1 MTRSSDKLFEAERQ
15 PNPSYQRYLDF
26 EDRFRRLRAQIFSML
41 TLVSGFFYLGWLGG
55 QTYWSGELHA
65 YIFLAA
71 ECLAY
76 FLLLLLGFDTWR
88 LRFHRPEGLN
98 RPVSYPVDVFITY
111 CGEPLPIIQ
120 TTLAAVKNLDYES
133 YQVYVLDDHGL
144 PALASLAQSLGFH
157 YHSRPLAG
165 WPLNDSK
172 SGNLNFG
179 LGLSQGEIILALD
192 ADQVPQPDIISRMI
206 GFFTLPHVAYVQSQQ
221 SFYLPD
227 EDPFFNRD
235 EIFYEVVQL
244 SNDQANAVISCGSG
258 VLYRRQALEEI
269 GGFATWN
276 MVEDLTTS
284 YELVSHGWKGIY
296 FPYIL
301 SRGLAPETLRGVY
314 RQRFQWCLD
323 AMRLFFWD
331 NPLLKK
337 GLNLKQRLH
346 FLIIMVTYLISGLVL
361 PIFYLIPLYCYYWGI
376 SFLQGQE
383 WVFLSIRGG
392 YLFLTILSFRYL
404 FFKKAALKQFKILCG
419 LFPVYA
425 LGILAALW
433 YLPGRKPLYR
443 ANNLTPWTEASSAIC
458 ILPHLGIIL
467 LHLALPF
474 FSIYYGWAPLR
485 LIATNAL
492 FSAFTIWVLGEMVIL
507 GLRKPQWSPSM
518 DPRLVYG
525 FES

>member
-1 MTRSSDKLFEAERQ
+1 MEGNSIEISWADWRQ
-15 PNPSYQRYLDF
+15 NLAYQRYLAIK
-26 EDRFRRLRAQIFSML
+26 DRSRRLRAQFFSVL
-41 TLVSGFFYLGWLGG
+41 TLVSGCVYLCWLAG
-55 QTYWSGELHA
+55 QTYWSGQLHA

-71 ECLAY
+71 ESLAY
-76 FLLLLLGFDTWR
+76 FLLFLLGFNIWR
-88 LRFHRPEGLN
+88 LCFHRPEGLKA
-98 RPVSYPVDVFITY
+98 PGSYSVDVFITC
-111 CGEPLPIIQ
+111 CGEPLPVIQ

-133 YQVYVLDDHGL
+133 YQVYVLDDSGL
-144 PALASLAQSLGFH
+144 PALATLAQALGFH
-157 YHSRPLAG
+157 YHSRLLEG
-165 WPLNDSK
+165 WPITDSK

-179 LGLSQGEIILALD
+179 LSLSKGEIILVLD
-192 ADQVPQPDIISRMI
+192 ADQVPRPDIISRMI
-206 GFFTLPHVAYVQSQQ
+206 GFFTLPRVAYVQSQQ
-221 SFYLPD
+221 SFFLPED
-227 EDPFFNRD
+227 DPFFNRD
-235 EIFYEVVQL
+235 EIFYEIIQV

-258 VLYRRQALEEI
+258 VLYRRQALEEL

-276 MVEDLTTS
+276 IVEDLTTA
-284 YELVSHGWKGIY
+284 YELVSRGWKGIY

-323 AMRLFFWD
+323 AMRVFFWD
-331 NPLLKK
+331 NPLIKK
-337 GLNLKQRLH
+337 GLNLTQRLH

-361 PIFYLIPLYCYYWGI
+361 PIFYAIPLYCYYKGI

-383 WVFLSIRGG
+383 WAFLLIRGG
-392 YLFLTILSFRYL
+392 YLLLTILSFRYL

-443 ANNLTPWTEASSAIC
+443 PNNVTPGTASGSAIC
-458 ILPHLGIIL
+458 ILPHLGIIF

-474 FSIYYGWAPLR
+474 ISIYYGWAPLR